1 MVTRLQKRC
10 NVKKDMKYRHFLF
23 SNQEVSLLD
32 EKTKDISIYIFYTY
46 IYIYLDWY
54 NIQQTAGISI
64 KTPHKLLQL
73 SSSDLPF
80 SNMTYFILILL
91 HYHFW
96 YLFIPEFKSSF
107 QGFFFACHR
116 FFKKGSL
123 GGEIV
128 TAV

>member
-23 SNQEVSLLD
+23 SNQKVSLLD
-32 EKTKDISIYIFYTY
+32 EKTKDISIYIFYTHTYIYIHIYIYMYIY
-46 IYIYLDWY
+46 IYIYLDCY

-80 SNMTYFILILL
+80 SNMTNFYFNFTPLSFLIFV
-91 HYHFW
+91 Y
-96 YLFIPEFKSSF
+96 S
-107 QGFFFACHR
+107 
-116 FFKKGSL
+116 
-123 GGEIV
+123 
-128 TAV
+128 